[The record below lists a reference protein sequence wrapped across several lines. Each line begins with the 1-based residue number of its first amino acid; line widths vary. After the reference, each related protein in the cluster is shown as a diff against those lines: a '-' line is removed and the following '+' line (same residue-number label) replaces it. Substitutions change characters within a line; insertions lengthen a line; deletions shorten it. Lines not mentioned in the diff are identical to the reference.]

1 MASWFQAQMD
11 LCIQEV
17 PKLLGLIPHT
27 TNEKSY
33 SDHDADV
40 DFDKVIDWMIAF

>member
-1 MASWFQAQMD
+1 MD

-27 TNEKSY
+27 TDEESNL
-33 SDHDADV
+33 DHNADV
-40 DFDKVIDWMIAF
+40 DFDKVTLMIALL

>member
-1 MASWFQAQMD
+1 MD

-27 TNEKSY
+27 TDEESCRH
-33 SDHDADV
+33 HDADV
-40 DFDKVIDWMIAF
+40 DFDKVTLMIALL

>member
-27 TNEKSY
+27 TDEKSY

-40 DFDKVIDWMIAF
+40 DFDKVDLY

>member
-1 MASWFQAQMD
+1 MD

-17 PKLLGLIPHT
+17 PKLLGLIPHGAD
-27 TNEKSY
+27 EKSY

-40 DFDKVIDWMIAF
+40 DFDKVTLLIAF

>member
-1 MASWFQAQMD
+1 MVSWFQAQRV

-17 PKLLGLIPHT
+17 AKLLGLIPHGAD
-27 TNEKSY
+27 EKSY

-40 DFDKVIDWMIAF
+40 DFDKVTLMIAI

>member
-27 TNEKSY
+27 TDEENY
-33 SDHDADV
+33 LDYNADV
-40 DFDKVIDWMIAF
+40 DFDKVTLMIALL